1 MRLSKRHTAHKNA
14 RMSLRV
20 RLVVLLT
27 LMLAA
32 GSMIIGGFTHAL
44 MAARLWGQLDSSLTA
59 TIDRA
64 TSASDHMPVTDV
76 SGQPVGTLA
85 ALVADGQFR
94 AGPELSDPVTGMPS
108 KLSDTDRNTIL
119 SEVAKVDPTETSAG
133 ITISLDA
140 GDYRLRIQPVSS
152 SELPASTVMVAGL
165 PTERTYAT
173 LRTLDLTMLIVSA
186 VGIVLVGTIGTL
198 VVRSTMKP
206 LEHVVDVADSIA
218 TLPLSEPD
226 VHVDQR
232 VDRDLASKSTE
243 FGRLGGALNRLLD
256 NVGGALETRTASE
269 TKMRRFVADASHE
282 LRTPLAAIR
291 GYAQLIHVTDQLS
304 PDGERSLER
313 LIEQTENMTEL
324 VEQLLLLNRLDEGT
338 TASAMETI
346 DMVQLTAN
354 AYLDSQAAF
363 SDHIWEFDAFT
374 EGTPAYVEGDP
385 TQLGRV
391 LSNLAS
397 NAAKHTS
404 RRTQVNITVGIEPS
418 EATSV
423 PAPSTPTSPRNA
435 TTTQLHAEERAR
447 SRHTGY
453 DVVLRFH
460 DTGEGI
466 DPEFLP
472 KIFDRLAR
480 ADKAR
485 SGSSST
491 SGLGLAIVKAIVE
504 AHHGT
509 ISAQSEP
516 GNTVF
521 TIRLPYSPP
530 KETVPAR
537 HRADV

>member
-1 MRLSKRHTAHKNA
+1 
-14 RMSLRV
+14 MSLRV

-404 RRTQVNITVGIEPS
+404 RGTQVNITVGIEPS